1 MDLYIDRDAFSHGL
15 TRVQGIVERRS
26 TNRILSSVL
35 LEADNDCLRMTATDT
50 EVAFTGDLGAN
61 VTSPGA
67 IAVDASHLFQITKAL
82 PDNTVHLVLG
92 PNNRLEISSGSAWFK
107 MVGSPPEEYP
117 PLPEFT
123 GTATLTMPASGL
135 KWLIDRTH
143 FCVCSDDN
151 RYGINGAH
159 LELSSAEDGPRL
171 RMVGTDG
178 HRLGFAEAGFT
189 GDFGMPSGRLLPRKA
204 LGEMKKL
211 SERGDEELSL
221 SFSDNGALLQTGEG
235 RFFFRLID
243 GEFPGYREVIP
254 AASQRRVTINRA
266 ALLAAVKRVGL
277 LASDQTRP
285 VRFAFEGDHVTLSTQ
300 NLDIGEA
307 REEVPCEFDG
317 DDITVGFN
325 GRYFSEALAAT
336 CGDHVLIELTDPLMP
351 ALLREQDQDEGLFV
365 IMPMRLD

>member
-35 LEADNDCLRMTATDT
+35 LEALEDRLRVTATDT

-61 VTSPGA
+61 ITSGGS
-67 IAVDASHLFQITKAL
+67 IAVDAANLFQITKAL

-92 PNNRLEISSGSAWFK
+92 ANNRLEVSSGSAWFK
-107 MVGSPPEEYP
+107 MVGSPAEEYP

-123 GTATLTMPASGL
+123 GTATLTLPANDL
-135 KWLIDRTH
+135 RWIIDRTH
-143 FCVCSDDN
+143 FCVCGDDN
-151 RYGINGAH
+151 RYGINGGH
-159 LELSSAEDGPRL
+159 LELATSDDGPRL

-178 HRLGFAEAGFT
+178 HRLSYAEAAFA
-189 GDFGMPSGRLLPRKA
+189 GDFGMPKARLLPRKA
-204 LGEMKKL
+204 LGEMRKL
-211 SERGDEELSL
+211 CERGDETVSL
-221 SFSDNGALLQTGEG
+221 SFSDNGALLQTDEG

-243 GEFPGYREVIP
+243 GEFPGYREIIP
-254 AASQRRVTINRA
+254 TATQRRVMLDRS

-277 LASDQTRP
+277 LASDLTRP
-285 VRFAFEGDHVTLSTQ
+285 VHFAFEADHLTLSTQ

-307 REEVPCEFDG
+307 REEVPCELEG
-317 DDITVGFN
+317 DPITVGFN

-336 CGDHVLIELTDPLMP
+336 VGDRVLVELTDPLMP
-351 ALLREQDQDEGLFV
+351 ALLRELDQDRGLFV